1 MMSRNFLKYSGFY
14 MGFALNP
21 YHWRFRFRTGP
32 EGLLE
37 DDVLFEVAL
46 YLGPIWFRLVID
58 DGRW

>member
-1 MMSRNFLKYSGFY
+1 
-14 MGFALNP
+14 MGFVLNP

-46 YLGPIWFRLVID
+46 YFGPIWLRLIID